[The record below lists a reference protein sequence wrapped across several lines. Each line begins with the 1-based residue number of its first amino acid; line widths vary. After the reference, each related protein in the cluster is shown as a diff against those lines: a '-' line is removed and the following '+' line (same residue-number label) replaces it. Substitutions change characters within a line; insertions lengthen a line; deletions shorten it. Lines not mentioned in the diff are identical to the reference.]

1 MIASQRRREGWIVV
15 KLGISAPGM
24 PDLMCLKNGVTEF
37 IEVKALGQVRS
48 PLQRKV
54 AADLERQGFNVLCLT
69 QNGATVEEEP
79 IDSEDFGF

>member
-1 MIASQRRREGWIVV
+1 V

-24 PDLMCLKNGVTEF
+24 PDLMCLRNGVTEF

-54 AADLERQGFNVLCLT
+54 ARDLESQGFAVLCLT
-69 QNGATVEEEP
+69 QDGMAVEEDP
-79 IDSEDFGF
+79 INVDDYGF

>member
-1 MIASQRRREGWIVV
+1 
-15 KLGISAPGM
+15 M

-54 AADLERQGFNVLCLT
+54 ASDLQAQGFNVLCLT
-69 QNGATVEEEP
+69 QDGKAVEEEP
-79 IDSEDFGF
+79 IDVQDFGF